1 VKGIDWEMI
10 RSFKPDY
17 VKKTHDREYHPEE
30 IIKIED
36 KLDVR
41 GKVVMETPEQLG
53 ESLRMTRHTSS

>member
-41 GKVVMETPEQLG
+41 GKVVMGLMRGSGVRRGQ
-53 ESLRMTRHTSS
+53 SRQ